1 MPSKAAG
8 DGSCLQASQ
17 CCLHSPT
24 WALTSPDCI
33 PVPCLPV
40 QIPLYSKAGF
50 SLLGPSDVVHG
61 QDQWFEMAHVL
72 QQQEC

>member
-1 MPSKAAG
+1 MPSEKCRR
-8 DGSCLQASQ
+8 SQLLASQ
-17 CCLHSPT
+17 CCLHSST
-24 WALTSPDCI
+24 CALTPAECI
-33 PVPCLPV
+33 PAACLPV
-40 QIPLYSKAGF
+40 QIQLYSKAGF